1 MSAIDRAS
9 IAAPVGEDLKTK
21 GLTLEFTETSKVFDP
36 KAVYGDAPNP
46 TQL

>member
-1 MSAIDRAS
+1 V
-9 IAAPVGEDLKTK
+9 PVGAERTA
-21 GLTLEFTETSKVFDP
+21 GTALEFLETEKAFDP